1 MSPQSRK
8 PPASSPVPDRR
19 FAQDVAKHLDR
30 RRLRRKL
37 AGWVIVLGAIVVA
50 ALYLTCG
57 RGWGLGKGA
66 GKGAGSGPGAGSAN
80 ALLSPY
86 DAGPPRCHIRIAA
99 AGISVEG
106 KPATVDE
113 ALTACKG
120 AEAAEIFVTQGAREG
135 SWEDLKAAFDRAE
148 IRILRVEPR
157 GGDSGNSTGSGGSTG
172 DTGTGSASPG
182 GAGSTGTGSAGPGGS
197 TGTGGA
203 DTGSGTGS

>member
-157 GGDSGNSTGSGGSTG
+157 GGGADNN
-172 DTGTGSASPG
+172 TGTDGDGTGIGSN
-182 GAGSTGTGSAGPGGS
+182 GAGSNGAGTVTGGSAGSAGN
-197 TGTGGA
+197 TGA
-203 DTGSGTGS
+203 GSGS